1 MHNNSIFIG
10 IAVDN
15 FSDRLIKP
23 LNYCESDLKS
33 IYRLFHTL
41 NFCKARRFLI
51 NENAKK
57 SNIVSVINEYSGY
70 EDPLIIFLSSHGER
84 VGEDSFIF
92 CNDTDINSIEESSL
106 SLRELLHQL
115 SFFSSLSINLF
126 LDSCDINLN
135 GLIPSS
141 NLTIHYPEK
150 LISHESSR
158 VNHSIYVKRI
168 LKEYSKKK
176 YFNFNDPSKTKRFQ
190 KVRQNISSCF
200 AKGFKLVCITG
211 DSGLGKSYFLRQ
223 IVKLEDNTFYVS
235 IPKISGF
242 NFDLILNLLAQEVS
256 NKTSFIHDVDP
267 KRFLLFYDSIHPY
280 SLFIVDHIDHLPE
293 KVANTLISFLTT
305 LKSQTIVCS
314 RKAPPA
320 GKSCKVLPLPVL
332 RDEDLDDIY
341 KELHIDPNSSN
352 RDKLLAGNMSY
363 IEVLQN
369 FYHISFSAQ
378 ILINKTV
385 YAILASGGY
394 IHEPLFIKHFDIDL
408 HELNDLKK
416 MGVLIFHDG
425 FYYPHDRLYDN
436 ANFDHVQN
444 LSNNAYEYWKEELL
458 VLNIKSIHQFI
469 LILKSFSPEFNQ
481 SDSNLFKDLINK
493 LNGKQN
499 QHFLLLLYDYLCD
512 QELDVDLIIALSN
525 SIIDIG
531 KFELAYNLLK
541 KDNREDPAVNVL
553 KAECL
558 WWEGRFQETIELV
571 DYSLINTSMPLEKS
585 HLLCSRGIAFFF
597 LGKWDKAINDLNL
610 VVQNK
615 ISASNKS
622 LFLAYCVLATIY
634 GIRGTDFTECT
645 INFIAAIKIAS
656 KLKNFSWI
664 AIAYGN
670 IGEIFWKAGM
680 IDSSIKTLE
689 LADSLSNLSGN
700 DALNLEINRN
710 LLHAYN
716 RSDEKSKSHK
726 HIKKIENVYQN
737 SNQTYVK
744 MQLLNSMITYY
755 VLNEDKKY
763 SSLIFEANEA
773 TKENME
779 YQIYTQ
785 ANLALVSIANQ
796 DIENAAKKLNLALEL
811 CNEGSNW
818 LAMKQ
823 IMDDWDDLIKKR
835 TMLESYESK
844 LIFPKWYQKLEIKL
858 SPYLHHL
865 GHLNEYLGQS
875 YTSL

>member
-1 MHNNSIFIG
+1 MNNDSIFIG

-33 IYRLFHTL
+33 IYRLFHAL
-41 NFCKARRFLI
+41 NFCRERHFLI

-57 SNIVSVINEYSGY
+57 SNIVSTINDYSRY
-70 EDPLIIFLSSHGER
+70 KFPVIIFLSSHGER
-84 VGEDSFIF
+84 IGDDSFIF
-92 CNDTDINSIEESSL
+92 CNDTDINSIKESSL
-106 SLRELLHQL
+106 SLKELLHQL
-115 SFFSSLSINLF
+115 SFFSSGSINLF
-126 LDSCDINLN
+126 LDSCDININ

-141 NLTIHYPEK
+141 NLTIHSPEK

-158 VNHSIYVKRI
+158 VNHSLYVKRI
-168 LKEYSKKK
+168 QKEYSKKK
-176 YFNFNDPSKTKRFQ
+176 YFNCNDPTKTKRFQ
-190 KVRQNISSCF
+190 KLRQNIASSF

-223 IVKLEDNTFYVS
+223 IVKLEDNTFYIS
-235 IPKISGF
+235 IPKLSGF
-242 NFDLILNLLAQEVS
+242 NFDLILNLMAQEVS
-256 NKTSFIHDVDP
+256 NKTNFIHDVDP

-280 SLFIVDHIDHLPE
+280 SLFIVDHIDHLTDE
-293 KVANTLISFLTT
+293 VANALISFLST
-305 LKSQTIVCS
+305 LKSQTIVSS
-314 RKAPPA
+314 RKAPPT
-320 GKSCKVLPLPVL
+320 GKNCKVLPLPVL
-332 RDEDLDDIY
+332 GDEDLDDIY
-341 KELHIDPNSSN
+341 KELHIEPSSIN
-352 RDKLLAGNMSY
+352 RNKVLEGSTSY

-369 FYHISFSAQ
+369 FYHMSRSVQ

-385 YAILASGGY
+385 YAVLASGGY
-394 IHEPLFIKHFDIDL
+394 IHESIFIKHFDIDL
-408 HELNDLKK
+408 KELNNLKK
-416 MGVLIFHDG
+416 MGVLILHDG
-425 FYYPHDRLYDN
+425 FYYPHDRLYED
-436 ANFDHVQN
+436 ANSNHILN
-444 LSNNAYEYWKEELL
+444 LSNQAYEYWKEELL
-458 VLNIKSIHQFI
+458 VPNIKSIHQFI
-469 LILKSFSPEFNQ
+469 LILKSFSPGFNQ
-481 SDSNLFKDLINK
+481 SDSNLFRELINK

-499 QHFLLLLYDYLCD
+499 QYFLLLLYDYLCD
-512 QELDVDLIIALSN
+512 QKLDVDLIITLSN
-525 SIIDIG
+525 SMIDIG
-531 KFELAYNLLK
+531 RFELAYNLLK
-541 KDNREDPAVNVL
+541 KDSYQDPAINVL

-558 WWEGRFQETIELV
+558 WWEGKFHETIELV
-571 DYSLINTSMPLEKS
+571 DDCLINKLNPLEES

-597 LGKWDKAINDLNL
+597 LGQWDKAINDLNV

-615 ISASNKS
+615 TSSSNKS

-645 INFIAAIKIAS
+645 MNFIAAIKIAS

-680 IDSSIKTLE
+680 IEDSIKTLE
-689 LADSLSNLSGN
+689 VAESLSNLSGN

-716 RSDEKSKSHK
+716 RSGEASKSQK
-726 HIKKIENVYQN
+726 HIKKIEDVYQN

-763 SSLIFEANEA
+763 SLLIFEANEA

-785 ANLALVSIANQ
+785 ANLALVSIADQ
-796 DIENAAKKLNLALEL
+796 DIEHAAKKLNLALEL
-811 CNEGSNW
+811 CNKGSNW

-835 TMLESYESK
+835 TMQESYESK
-844 LIFPKWYQKLEIKL
+844 LVFPKWYQKLEIKL